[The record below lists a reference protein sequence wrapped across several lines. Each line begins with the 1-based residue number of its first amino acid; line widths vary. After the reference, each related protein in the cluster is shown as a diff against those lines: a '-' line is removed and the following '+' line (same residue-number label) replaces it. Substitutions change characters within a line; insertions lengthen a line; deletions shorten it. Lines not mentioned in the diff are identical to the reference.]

1 MSLEE
6 VRIFSPSPA
15 DSRATAGS
23 PAVPPAPFALLPVA
37 AVALATLAL
46 ELSALTRYG
55 WFRDELYYLSCARRL
70 AWGYVDHPPF
80 SVAVIAGVRA
90 VLGES
95 LPAIRLVPA
104 LAGAGIVIALAM
116 LARRLGGGRFAQVA
130 TALAGASAPLV
141 LGAAHIASMNVFDL
155 GFWTL
160 GTLLFLR
167 ACERPS
173 LGRWTALGLA
183 LGLGLLD
190 KWSVLWLG
198 VGLAL
203 SLVLTWR
210 RRLLATRG
218 PWIAAGLALALFAP
232 NLLWQS
238 AHGWPTLEFM
248 HNAGAGKMRA
258 IAPLPL
264 VLGQA
269 LELGLFGFAL
279 WILGLALS
287 LRRDVARP
295 MAVVYLFT
303 LAVLVAQGHARTEYL
318 VLAALP
324 LLAAG
329 AVQLEAAPRTLRL
342 AVATVGVLL
351 ALPLVPFAVPLL
363 PVRWFIAYQARL
375 GVAPRTEERHRMGA
389 LPQYYADMFGWPE
402 FADSVARAADRLPPA
417 ERARAIVVVDNY
429 GEAGALE
436 KFGRGRVPTIACQHN
451 NWYLW
456 GPPAWDGRV
465 ALIVGRDSADVAGE
479 FGHVERAGTA
489 GHPLAMPYE
498 QDLPIWVARDFHADL
513 ATAWKQGK
521 NYN

>member
-1 MSLEE
+1 
-6 VRIFSPSPA
+6 VI
-15 DSRATAGS
+15 
-23 PAVPPAPFALLPVA
+23 
-37 AVALATLAL
+37 AVALAGLGL

-80 SVAVIAGVRA
+80 SVAVIAVERA
-90 VLGES
+90 VFGDRLW
-95 LPAIRLVPA
+95 AIRIVPA
-104 LAGAGIVIALAM
+104 LAGAAVVIALAL
-116 LARRLGGGRFAQVA
+116 LARRLGGGRFAQVVA
-130 TALAGASAPLV
+130 ALAGAAAPLV

-160 GTLLFLR
+160 ATLLFLR
-167 ACERPS
+167 ACQRPS
-173 LGRWTALGLA
+173 AGRWIALGTV
-183 LGLGLLD
+183 LGFGLLN

-198 VGLAL
+198 AGLAL
-203 SLVLTWR
+203 SLVVTWR
-210 RRLLATRG
+210 RRLLATAG
-218 PWIAAGLALALFAP
+218 PWIAAGIALALFAP
-232 NLLWQS
+232 NLLWQA

-258 IAPLPL
+258 IAPLRL
-264 VLGQA
+264 VLSQA
-269 LELGLFGFAL
+269 LELGLLGFGL
-279 WILGLALS
+279 WILGLALA
-287 LRRDVARP
+287 LRRDAARP

-303 LAVLVAQGHARTEYL
+303 LALLLAQGHARTEYL

-329 AVQLEAAPRTLRL
+329 AVQLEAAPRPLRL
-342 AVATVGVLL
+342 TVATVGALL

-363 PVRWFIAYQARL
+363 PVRAFIAYQARL

-402 FADSVARAADRLPPA
+402 FADSVARAAEQLAPA

-436 KFGRGRVPTIACQHN
+436 QFGRGRVPTIACQHN

-456 GPPAWDGRV
+456 GPPAWNGRV
-465 ALIVGRDSADVAGE
+465 ALLVGRDSAEVARE

-498 QDLPIWVARDFHADL
+498 QDLPIWIARDFHADL